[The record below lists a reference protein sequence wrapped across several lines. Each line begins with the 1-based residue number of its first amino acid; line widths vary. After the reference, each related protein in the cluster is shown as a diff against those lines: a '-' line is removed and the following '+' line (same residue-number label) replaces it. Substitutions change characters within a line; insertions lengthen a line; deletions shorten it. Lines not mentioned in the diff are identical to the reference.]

1 MHMKKISLK
10 INDHSD
16 RMALIEVLQDNGYEI
31 DIRVDTASLDSHRTY
46 VEFWVKDSEVID
58 LWE

>member
-1 MHMKKISLK
+1 MKMISLK

-16 RMALIEVLQDNGYEI
+16 RMALIKVLQDNGYEFHI
-31 DIRVDTASLDSHRTY
+31 LVDTASLDSHRTY

-58 LWE
+58 L

>member
-1 MHMKKISLK
+1 MKKISLK